1 MISLEDASFSYA
13 DGTAGVSG
21 IDLRVR
27 PGECVVLTGPSGGG
41 KTTLIRLLNG
51 LAPGCYPGA
60 LSGSV
65 SLCGRA
71 AVSFAAWEVGR
82 MVGSVFQDPASQ
94 FFSADLAGEVAFACE
109 NYGFASEEVRAR
121 TDASIRTFDLDSLRT
136 RPLDALSSGEKQRV
150 AVASVYALRPGA
162 YVCDEPT
169 ANLDEE
175 GVFQLAAVL
184 MRLKKEGAALVVAE
198 HRLSW
203 LEGLADRFLYVRG
216 GRVLWEKTPD
226 ELGDMAEDE
235 RVRWGLRALRPEPRR
250 ELAPPA
256 GARAPDQS
264 TSLGVHAELAPPAG
278 ARAPA
283 IEARGLH
290 VRRAGASILEGVSLA
305 FWHGHVAAL
314 VGRNGAGKSSLA
326 MVLSGVRRESGGD
339 VLINGTRMGPR
350 ARRERVWYGAN
361 DTGTQFFTDS
371 VEEEVLLGVPRTAET
386 LQRARALLKRLGL
399 YDRRESHPATLSGGQ
414 KQRLSIACGFMSGR
428 EVLVFDEPTSGLDGE
443 NMRIVASAFRQAAAD
458 GKAVLVITHDT
469 ELVNLCCSH
478 LVEVG

>member
-13 DGTAGVSG
+13 DGTSGVSG

-41 KTTLIRLLNG
+41 KTTLIRLVNG
-51 LAPGCYPGA
+51 LAPGCYPGE
-60 LSGSV
+60 LSGGV
-65 SLCGRA
+65 SLCGRTA
-71 AVSFAAWEVGR
+71 GSFTAWEVGR

-121 TDASIRTFDLDSLRT
+121 TDASIHTFDLDPLRA

-150 AVASVYALRPGA
+150 AIASVYALRPGA

-175 GVFQLAAVL
+175 SVLQLAAVL

-216 GRVLWEKTPD
+216 GCVLWEKTPD
-226 ELGDMAEDE
+226 ELKGMTEDE
-235 RVRWGLRALRPEPRR
+235 RVRWGLRALRPEQRR
-250 ELAPPA
+250 ELASPA
-256 GARAPDQS
+256 GAG
-264 TSLGVHAELAPPAG
+264 T
-278 ARAPA
+278 PA
-283 IEARGLH
+283 IEACGLH
-290 VRRAGASILEGVSLA
+290 VRRAGASIFKDVSLA
-305 FWHGHVAAL
+305 FWHGHVTAL
-314 VGRNGAGKSSLA
+314 VGRNGVGKSSLA
-326 MVLSGVRRESGGD
+326 MVLSGVRRESGGS
-339 VLINGTRMGPR
+339 VLIDGTRTGPR

-361 DTGTQFFTDS
+361 DTGAQFFTDS
-371 VEEEVLLGVPRTAET
+371 VAEEVLLGVPRTTEA
-386 LQRARALLKRLGL
+386 LKRARTILNRLGL
-399 YDRRESHPATLSGGQ
+399 YDRKDSHPATLSGGQ

-443 NMRIVASAFRQAAAD
+443 NMRIVASSFRQAAAD